1 MDFHQFVALAPAG
14 EAHWPAMERALD
26 VAAINTP
33 LRQAHFLAQLLHE
46 SAGFRV
52 LEENLNYSAAGL
64 MKTWPSR
71 FDAATAQAY
80 QRQPQRIANR
90 AYADR
95 NGNGPEAS
103 GDGWRYR
110 GRGLIQLT
118 GRTNYRKAGQDL
130 GIALVEQPELAADP
144 KHAALIAAWFWQS
157 AKLNPLADTDQL
169 EAITRRINGG
179 LNGLDDRRKY
189 LTQCKR
195 VLRA

>member
-1 MDFHQFVALAPAG
+1 M
-14 EAHWPAMERALD
+14 AHWPAMERALD

-33 LRQAHFLAQLLHE
+33 LRQAHFMAQLLHE
-46 SAGFRV
+46 SAGFRQ
-52 LEENLNYSAAGL
+52 LEEGLNYSAAGL

-71 FDAATAQAY
+71 FDSATAQAY
-80 QRQPQRIANR
+80 QRQPERIANR

-118 GRTNYRKAGQDL
+118 GRLNYRRAGLDL
-130 GIALVEQPELAADP
+130 GIPLVEQPALAADP
-144 KHAALIAAWFWQS
+144 KHASLIAAWFWQT
-157 AKLNPLADTDQL
+157 AKLNPLADSDQL

-179 LNGLDDRRKY
+179 LNGLEDRAKY